1 MPHTVH
7 QRFGNTFTLQAI
19 CAEVYAH
26 TMIGACR
33 FLWVDLIQDVS
44 KITKVPMQKV
54 AGCPQVKVE
63 KVAVTDDLEATQ
75 VR

>member
-1 MPHTVH
+1 
-7 QRFGNTFTLQAI
+7 
-19 CAEVYAH
+19 
-26 TMIGACR
+26 MIGACR